1 MSDRDVDILSLGEN
15 SDDNLDSDLPD
26 NVDKIHT
33 RSESTR
39 GKPRVR
45 SGFKRKASEASVKPP
60 KKRSVTKKTTESEQC
75 LDIDSLKSSLGI
87 DSILKTLTVSQTQL
101 RN

>member
-1 MSDRDVDILSLGEN
+1 MSDRDADILSLGEN

-26 NVDKIHT
+26 NADKIHT

-60 KKRSVTKKTTESEQC
+60 KKRSVTKRQ
-75 LDIDSLKSSLGI
+75 LKASNVL
-87 DSILKTLTVSQTQL
+87 ILTH
-101 RN
+101 